1 MILQDEIA
9 EGVYERLQVIEE
21 PRRLPGIIER
31 ESRSELPSALV
42 RLLAMTTAA
51 EFEDT
56 YGAFG
61 FSWSQGEFPFESTK
75 VPINQNSAAGD
86 RVDED
91 VSDADV
97 SV

>member
-9 EGVYERLQVIEE
+9 EGVYERLQVIGE

-51 EFEDT
+51 RFEDNVPCIWVQL
-56 YGAFG
+56 GLR
-61 FSWSQGEFPFESTK
+61 Q
-75 VPINQNSAAGD
+75 VPIRIDKGPNQSEFRGG
-86 RVDED
+86 
-91 VSDADV
+91 
-97 SV
+97 

>member
-9 EGVYERLQVIEE
+9 EGVYERLQVIGE
-21 PRRLPGIIER
+21 PQRLPGIIER
-31 ESRSELPSALV
+31 ESRFELPSALV

-61 FSWSQGEFPFESTK
+61 FGWSQGEFPFESTK
-75 VPINQNSAAGD
+75 VPINQNTAAGD
-86 RVDED
+86 RVYED

-97 SV
+97 SM